1 MQGEGVGEGGGV
13 ERGREWEGEREGEG
27 AREQAS
33 NREIKPATH
42 ACMIHLQNM
51 SQTIPRFR

>member
-1 MQGEGVGEGGGV
+1 MQGEGEGV
-13 ERGREWEGEREGEG
+13 ERGRERGREREGEG

-42 ACMIHLQNM
+42 TCMIHLQNM